1 MTKRKY
7 RYRTKVKRVYSRA
20 RASVPMKNVMDGVFA
35 GVVSGVASNWLG
47 GWGSPVG
54 KLAIGWWRR
63 NSTLSTMAGIE
74 FGNMISGVLPFG
86 GSGSSGG
93 GFFE

>member
-1 MTKRKY
+1 
-7 RYRTKVKRVYSRA
+7 
-20 RASVPMKNVMDGVFA
+20 MKNVLDGVFA

-47 GWGSPVG
+47 GWGSPLG

-74 FGNMISGVLPFG
+74 FGQMIGGMLPFV
-86 GSGSSGG
+86 GSSNGG